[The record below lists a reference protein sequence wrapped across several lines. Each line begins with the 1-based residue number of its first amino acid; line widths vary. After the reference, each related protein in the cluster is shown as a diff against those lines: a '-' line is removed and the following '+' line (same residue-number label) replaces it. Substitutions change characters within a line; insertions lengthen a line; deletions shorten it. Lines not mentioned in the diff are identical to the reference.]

1 MLYVLRLTSG
11 DCIVTAAADE
21 RSARDLAASM
31 GLEQGETIASVRP
44 LSNFAVRF
52 SPTDSASL
60 EVNSWDDSTLDDIL
74 ANEYPMLNQAFRSAN
89 SVRYIPSP
97 DSTRP
102 LIEQLK
108 KAHENNTK
116 IICEGLRQE
125 LDRLKSQA
133 TVRTPKEAHK
143 CKAPQYWS

>member
-11 DCIVTAAADE
+11 DCIVAAAADE
-21 RSARDLAASM
+21 RSARDLAASL
-31 GLEQGETIASVRP
+31 GLDQGETIASVRP
-44 LSNFAVRF
+44 LSNFAVRL

-74 ANEYPMLNQAFRSAN
+74 VNEYPLLNQAFRLAN
-89 SVRYIPSP
+89 SVRFIPLP

-102 LIEQLK
+102 QIEQLK
-108 KAHENNTK
+108 EAHENNTE
-116 IICEGLRQE
+116 IIREALRQE

-133 TVRTPKEAHK
+133 TVRIPKAARK
-143 CKAPQYWS
+143 